1 MDIVA
6 HGLWVGI
13 GVALARRRWP
23 ITRREAAATVALAIV
38 PDLAQLLPLLGRA
51 AISGDLHVLHTYAT
65 ALPGLEPSLP
75 AAVALWTHHLHCALH
90 SAVLAG
96 LVTLLVWIAA
106 RSLWLPLLGW
116 WSHILIDV
124 FTHSA
129 EFYPVPV
136 LYPFTQRGFD
146 GLAWN
151 TPWFLAVNYAALAIA
166 LALLVM
172 TRGMHHPRRWQTAR
186 HERCPSGRGRR

>member
-13 GVALARRRWP
+13 GLAAAGRRWR
-23 ITRREAAATVALAIV
+23 ITRRTAVATLGMAVV
-38 PDLAQLLPLLGRA
+38 PDLAQLLPLIAGTA
-51 AISGDLHVLHTYAT
+51 FEPGGVTVLTAYVS
-65 ALPGLEPSLP
+65 ALPGFEPALP
-75 AAVALWTHHLHCALH
+75 PLVALLTHHLHCIMH
-90 SAVLAG
+90 SAVVAG
-96 LVTLLVWIAA
+96 TVTGVVWFVS

-116 WSHILIDV
+116 WSHIVIDV

-129 EFYPVPV
+129 DFYAVPV

-151 TPWFLAVNYAALAIA
+151 TPWFLALNYVAMALAA
-166 LALLVM
+166 GWLVA
-172 TRGMHHPRRWQTAR
+172 TRPKSPT
-186 HERCPSGRGRR
+186 S